1 VGSTIIGTSLMT
13 GVEVGTDKYRTN
25 KSLKKQEEIASRK
38 LIAKTTKKCPGCKR
52 SIEKSYGCDHMTC
65 KIPTLYPSC
74 VCIFGGSRVSNNM
87 YLVTGC

>member
-65 KIPTLYPSC
+65 KIHSSGVY
-74 VCIFGGSRVSNNM
+74 IFGISKVSNSM